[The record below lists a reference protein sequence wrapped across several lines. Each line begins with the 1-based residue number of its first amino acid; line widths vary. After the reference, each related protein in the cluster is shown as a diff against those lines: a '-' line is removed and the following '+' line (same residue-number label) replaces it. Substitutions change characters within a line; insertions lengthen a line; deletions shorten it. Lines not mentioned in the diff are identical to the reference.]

1 MAKKILLAEDEKNV
15 ILGVRTCLDAVG
27 YQIEIV
33 EDGEQALDSVRR
45 EPPDLILL
53 DLLMP
58 NVDGYEV
65 LKELKG
71 KEETRDIPII
81 VLTAKAEEEDRQ
93 RAMDLGADNYMT
105 KPFKP
110 QELWDLLK
118 NYLPD
123 MMLDIIRFILID
135 HILKGTVNCAL

>member
-1 MAKKILLAEDEKNV
+1 MTKKVLLAEDEKNV

-27 YQIEIV
+27 YRVEVV
-33 EDGEQALDSVRR
+33 EDGEEALKSVRR
-45 EPPDLILL
+45 EHPDLVLL

-58 NVDGYEV
+58 RVDGFEV

-71 KEETRDIPII
+71 KEETKHIPII

-110 QELWDLLK
+110 QDLWDRLK
-118 NYLPD
+118 DYL
-123 MMLDIIRFILID
+123 
-135 HILKGTVNCAL
+135 G

>member
-1 MAKKILLAEDEKNV
+1 MSKKVLLAEDERNV

-33 EDGEQALDSVRR
+33 EDGDEALNSIRKER
-45 EPPDLILL
+45 PDLILL

-58 NVDGYEV
+58 KVDGFEV
-65 LKELKG
+65 LKEVKG
-71 KEETRDIPII
+71 NDETKDIPII

-93 RAMDLGADNYMT
+93 RAMDLGADSYMT

-118 NYLPD
+118 HYLPEFD
-123 MMLDIIRFILID
+123 
-135 HILKGTVNCAL
+135 

>member
-1 MAKKILLAEDEKNV
+1 LSKKVLLAEDERNV

-33 EDGEQALDSVRR
+33 EDGDEALNSIRKER
-45 EPPDLILL
+45 PDLLLL

-58 NVDGYEV
+58 KVDGFEV
-65 LKELKG
+65 LKEVKG
-71 KEETRDIPII
+71 NDETKDIPII

-93 RAMDLGADNYMT
+93 RAMDLGADSYMT

-118 NYLPD
+118 HYLPEFD
-123 MMLDIIRFILID
+123 
-135 HILKGTVNCAL
+135 